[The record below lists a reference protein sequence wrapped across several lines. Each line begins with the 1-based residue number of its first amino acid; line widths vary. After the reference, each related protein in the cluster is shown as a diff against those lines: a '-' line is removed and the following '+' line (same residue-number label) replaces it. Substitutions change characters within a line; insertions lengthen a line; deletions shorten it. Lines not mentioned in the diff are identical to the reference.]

1 MELLQV
7 RKYCLICL
15 FSYDLQIS
23 IFATM
28 KEITSIQN
36 SYIKELLK
44 LQEKSRERKKTGL
57 FIIEGKREISLA
69 IAANYQFDTVLYFD
83 ELISEQG
90 VLHLFNE
97 NINRIQIS
105 KEVYQKLAYR
115 GSTEGIIAVTKSKDF
130 SLKNILF
137 KSKNPLILIAEGV
150 EKPGNIGAILRTADA
165 ANVAAVFIANPKS
178 DLYNSNIIRSSV
190 GCVFTNQ
197 IGVGT
202 SEEIIAFLLEHNIK
216 IYATTLQNSNEYHK
230 EDYTDASA
238 IVIGTEAT
246 GLTEVFREKATQN
259 INIPMQGKIDSMNV
273 SVAAAIVL
281 FEAKRQREFKN

>member
-1 MELLQV
+1 MFPQYLQ
-7 RKYCLICL
+7 KG
-15 FSYDLQIS
+15 
-23 IFATM
+23 IFALM

-36 SYIKELLK
+36 SYVKDLIK

-69 IAANYQFDTVLYFD
+69 IAANYKFDTILYFK
-83 ELISEQG
+83 ELISDQE

-115 GSTEGIIAVTKSKDF
+115 DSTEGIIAVAKSKSF
-130 SLKNILF
+130 SLENISF
-137 KSKNPLILIAEGV
+137 KTKNPLILVAEGV

-165 ANVAAVFIANPKS
+165 ANVAVVLIANPKS
-178 DLYNSNIIRSSV
+178 DLYNSNIIRASI
-190 GCVFTNQ
+190 GCVFTTQ
-197 IGVGT
+197 IAIGT
-202 SEEIIAFLLEHNIK
+202 SEEIITFLLEKNIK

-230 EDYTDASA
+230 ESYTEASA
-238 IVIGTEAT
+238 IVVGTEAT
-246 GLTEVFREKATQN
+246 GLTEIFKEKATQN

-281 FEAKRQREFKN
+281 FEAKRQRAFKN

>member
-1 MELLQV
+1 
-7 RKYCLICL
+7 
-15 FSYDLQIS
+15 
-23 IFATM
+23 M

-36 SYIKELLK
+36 SYVKDLLK

-57 FIIEGKREISLA
+57 FIIEGKREVLLA
-69 IAANYQFDTVLYFD
+69 IAANYKFDTILFFED
-83 ELISEQG
+83 LISEQEI
-90 VLHLFNE
+90 LHLFNPH
-97 NINRIQIS
+97 INRIKIS

-115 GSTEGIIAVTKSKDF
+115 ESTEGLIAVTKSKSF
-130 SLKNILF
+130 SLENIKF
-137 KSKNPLILIAEGV
+137 ETKKPLILVAEGV

-190 GCVFTNQ
+190 GCIFTNQ
-197 IGVGT
+197 IAIGT
-202 SEEIIAFLLEHNIK
+202 SEEIIDFLTENNIK
-216 IYATTLQNSNEYHK
+216 IYATTLQNANEYHK
-230 EDYTDASA
+230 ENYTEASA
-238 IVIGTEAT
+238 IVVGTEAT
-246 GLTEVFREKATQN
+246 GLTEVFKEKATQN